1 MPDMLKKFYK
11 SVSQRA
17 GVILQVQSAVGAKT
31 YGSSV
36 CWH

>member
-1 MPDMLKKFYK
+1 MLDVFQKVYK

-17 GVILQVQSAVGAKT
+17 GVILQVESAAGAKACR
-31 YGSSV
+31 SSV